1 MLEVDMC
8 ILVAYERNKGVL
20 RNFQIIWLREDII
33 ERQLNLFARIDR
45 CIAFLLRLY
54 LENRILRVRY
64 YL

>member
-1 MLEVDMC
+1 MC